1 MRGVAIP
8 VAMVVVVVAA
18 LAGCSPAP
26 RAASYFKAHPQE
38 AGQVV
43 ADCAAGTH
51 RGAECDNA
59 KAAQAQIQSDA
70 RLNLYKK
77 SF

>member
-1 MRGVAIP
+1 MKR
-8 VAMVVVVVAA
+8 VVILTALVV
-18 LAGCSPAP
+18 LAGCSPSP
-26 RAASYFKAHPQE
+26 RAASYFKAHPGE

-43 ADCAAGTH
+43 ADCATGTH
-51 RGAECDNA
+51 RGAECENA
-59 KAAQAQIQSDA
+59 RTAEAQIESDR

>member
-1 MRGVAIP
+1 MKC
-8 VAMVVVVVAA
+8 VVMLTALAA

-26 RAASYFKAHPQE
+26 RAASYFKAHPDE

-43 ADCAAGTH
+43 ADCATGTH
-51 RGAECDNA
+51 RGAECENA
-59 KAAQAQIQSDA
+59 RTAEAQIESDK

>member
-1 MRGVAIP
+1 MNRAAILVALA
-8 VAMVVVVVAA
+8 V

-26 RAASYFKAHPQE
+26 RAASYFKAHPDE
-38 AGQVV
+38 ASQVL
-43 ADCAAGTH
+43 ADCTAGTH
-51 RGAECDNA
+51 RGVECENARTAE
-59 KAAQAQIQSDA
+59 AQIESDK

>member
-1 MRGVAIP
+1 MKR
-8 VAMVVVVVAA
+8 VVILTALVV
-18 LAGCSPAP
+18 LAGCSPSP
-26 RAASYFKAHPQE
+26 RAASYFKAHPDE

-43 ADCAAGTH
+43 ADCATGTH
-51 RGAECDNA
+51 RGAECENA
-59 KAAQAQIQSDA
+59 RTAEAQIESDK

>member
-1 MRGVAIP
+1 MKDAAILVALA
-8 VAMVVVVVAA
+8 V

-26 RAASYFKAHPQE
+26 RAASYFKAHPDE
-38 AGQVV
+38 ASQVL
-43 ADCAAGTH
+43 ADCTAGSH
-51 RGAECDNA
+51 RGAECENA
-59 KAAQAQIQSDA
+59 KTAEAQIESDK

>member
-1 MRGVAIP
+1 MRRAAILT
-8 VAMVVVVVAA
+8 MLLA
-18 LAGCSPAP
+18 LAACNPPP
-26 RAASYFKAHPQE
+26 RASSYFKAHPDE
-38 AGQVV
+38 AGHVV
-43 ADCAAGTH
+43 ADCATGTH

-59 KAAQAQIQSDA
+59 KTAEDQIRSDA

>member
-1 MRGVAIP
+1 MKC
-8 VAMVVVVVAA
+8 VVMLTALAA

-26 RAASYFKAHPQE
+26 RAASYFKAHPDE
-38 AGQVV
+38 ASQVL
-43 ADCAAGTH
+43 ADCTAGTH
-51 RGAECDNA
+51 QGAECENA
-59 KAAQAQIQSDA
+59 RTAEAQIESDK